1 MDKQELL
8 TLAASH
14 IAAGI
19 AEKAY
24 DRERGSVAQK
34 AAADHIAALSVSI
47 ALRIMEEAAK
57 HASG

>member
-1 MDKQELL
+1 MEKHELL

-47 ALRIMEEAAK
+47 ALRIMEEAAR
-57 HASG
+57 HPT

>member
-1 MDKQELL
+1 MDKHELL

-34 AAADHIAALSVSI
+34 AATDHIAALSVSI
-47 ALRIMEEAAK
+47 ALKIMEEAAK
-57 HASG
+57 HPSG

>member
-1 MDKQELL
+1 MGKDELL
-8 TLAASH
+8 VLAASH

-34 AAADHIAALSVSI
+34 AASDHIAALSVSI

-57 HASG
+57 HPGK